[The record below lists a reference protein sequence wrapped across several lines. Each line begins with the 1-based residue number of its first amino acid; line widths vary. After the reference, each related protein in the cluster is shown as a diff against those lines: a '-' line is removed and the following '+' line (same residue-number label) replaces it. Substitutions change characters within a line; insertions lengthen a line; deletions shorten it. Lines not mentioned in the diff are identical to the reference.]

1 MFRFSIRELF
11 LTTTIVA
18 LTFGWWLDH
27 HRLIIEQRTLMSAMI
42 TVIQKLSLDK
52 CNVFGN
58 YYNLRRQSDPTIQF
72 DDLYNQLF
80 DETIEVKE

>member
-1 MFRFSIRELF
+1 MLWRFY
-11 LTTTIVA
+11 
-18 LTFGWWLDH
+18 
-27 HRLIIEQRTLMSAMI
+27 
-42 TVIQKLSLDK
+42 LDK